1 MRLAVLSAR
10 GVDDAVYWRNLAPP
24 LEDAL
29 ASQSGATLVVAP
41 PFRRPTVRA
50 AKPAWLSA
58 IRTAR
63 KADTVF
69 WIQLHLRPA
78 APVWALA
85 YVKPLARRAALA
97 LDAFPSTF
105 ADLPR
110 YVNAQ
115 RLACC
120 FVAYRIPALS
130 LAQSNPHRR
139 YEWLPLGFNDRV
151 FRELSLER
159 DVYAFWMGRRYA
171 PLHDAL
177 LRHCRERGLDYQYLE
192 PPGRPIALTELS
204 RLAARARYFVAVAPD
219 IEDPLRTGGTSP
231 LTARFLEG
239 VGAGCRLLGVR
250 PRSGEFELLLP
261 NEALVECA
269 PDGSD
274 LADVLEKAD
283 SDPDFAAKASAACE
297 HIHREHTWERRAVHV
312 YQRLLAIHRGD
323 AKTSDGRPTGR
334 AMQAAPTCSRRSDT
348 TAQSGP

>member
-41 PFRRPTVRA
+41 PFRRPTFRA
-50 AKPAWLSA
+50 ARPAWLNA
-58 IRTAR
+58 IRTVR

-78 APVWALA
+78 GPVWALA
-85 YVKPLARRAALA
+85 YVNPHARRTALA
-97 LDAFPSTF
+97 LDAFPSIL

-110 YVNAQ
+110 FVNAQ

-130 LAQSNPHRR
+130 LAQSNPDRR
-139 YEWLPLGFNDRV
+139 YEWLPLGFNNRV
-151 FRELSLER
+151 FRDQGLDR
-159 DVYAFWMGRRYA
+159 DVYAFWMGRRHA

-177 LRHCRERGLDYQYLE
+177 LRYCRERGLDYQFLQ
-192 PPGRPIALTELS
+192 PPNQRIELADLS
-204 RLAARARYFVAVAPD
+204 RLCARARYFVAVAPD

-231 LTARFLEG
+231 LTARYLEG
-239 VGAGCRLLGVR
+239 PAAGSRLLGVR

-261 NEALVECA
+261 EDALVECA

-274 LADVLEKAD
+274 LADVLESAD
-283 SDPDFAAKASAACE
+283 SDPEFAAKASAAYE
-297 HIHREHTWERRAVHV
+297 HTHREHTWERRATHIH
-312 YQRLLAIHRGD
+312 QRLLAILAGE
-323 AKTSDGRPTGR
+323 ANTADGRATSPAT
-334 AMQAAPTCSRRSDT
+334 QTAATSSRGGGT
-348 TAQSGP
+348 TAQ

>member
-10 GVDDAVYWRNLAPP
+10 AVDDAVYWRNVAPP

-29 ASQSGATLVVAP
+29 ASQAGATLVVP
-41 PFRRPTVRA
+41 PLLRRPTFRA
-50 AKPAWLSA
+50 TRPAWLNA

-69 WIQLHLRPA
+69 WIQLHLRPVGS
-78 APVWALA
+78 VWALA
-85 YVKPLARRAALA
+85 YVNPHARRTALA
-97 LDAFPSTF
+97 LDVFPNVL

-110 YVNAQ
+110 FVNAQ

-130 LAQSNPHRR
+130 LAQSNPDRR

-151 FRELSLER
+151 FQDQGLER
-159 DVYAFWMGRRYA
+159 DVYVFWMGRRYA

-204 RLAARARYFVAVAPD
+204 RLSARARYFVALAPD

-239 VGAGCRLLGVR
+239 IGAGCRLLGVP

-261 NEALVECA
+261 EETLVECA
-269 PDGSD
+269 PNGSD
-274 LADVLEKAD
+274 LADVLEEAD
-283 SDPDFAAKASAACE
+283 SDPEFAAKAAAACQLM
-297 HIHREHTWERRAVHV
+297 HREHTWERRAIHI
-312 YQRLLAIHRGD
+312 YERLLAL
-323 AKTSDGRPTGR
+323 DGEGGTIPDGL
-334 AMQAAPTCSRRSDT
+334 ASSQATQ
-348 TAQSGP
+348 TAATNQASPSGAS

>member
-24 LEDAL
+24 LENAL
-29 ASQSGATLVVAP
+29 AAQPGATLVVAP
-41 PFRRPTVRA
+41 PFRRPSLRPTR
-50 AKPAWLSA
+50 PAWLDA

-78 APVWALA
+78 GPVWALA
-85 YVKPLARRAALA
+85 YVQPSARRAMFA
-97 LDAFPSTF
+97 LDAFPSIL

-110 YVNAQ
+110 FVRAQ

-120 FVAYRIPALS
+120 FLAYRIPALS
-130 LAQSNPHRR
+130 LAQSNPNRR
-139 YEWLPLGFNDRV
+139 YEWLPIGFNHKV
-151 FRELSLER
+151 FCDQGLER

-177 LRHCRERGLDYQYLE
+177 LRRCRERGLNYQYLE
-192 PPGRPIALTELS
+192 PPGRPIALEELS
-204 RLAARARYFVAVAPD
+204 RLAARARYFVALAPD
-219 IEDPLRTGGTSP
+219 IDDPVRTGGTSP

-261 NEALVECA
+261 EDALVECA

-274 LADVLEKAD
+274 LADVLEEAD
-283 SDPDFAAKASAACE
+283 SDPEFVAKAAA
-297 HIHREHTWERRAVHV
+297 A
-312 YQRLLAIHRGD
+312 
-323 AKTSDGRPTGR
+323 
-334 AMQAAPTCSRRSDT
+334 
-348 TAQSGP
+348 

>member
-41 PFRRPTVRA
+41 PFRRPTFRPA
-50 AKPAWLSA
+50 RPAWLSA

-78 APVWALA
+78 GPVWALA
-85 YVKPLARRAALA
+85 YAKPRARRAALA
-97 LDAFPSTF
+97 LDAFPSIL

-110 YVNAQ
+110 FVRAQ

-120 FVAYRIPALS
+120 FLAYRIPALS
-130 LAQSNPHRR
+130 LAQSNPDRC
-139 YEWLPLGFNDRV
+139 YEWLPLGFNHRV
-151 FRELSLER
+151 FRDQGLDR
-159 DVYAFWMGRRYA
+159 DLYVFWMGRRYA

-177 LRHCRERGLDYQYLE
+177 VRHCRERGVHYKYLD

-204 RLAARARYFVAVAPD
+204 SICARARYFVAVAPD

-231 LTARFLEG
+231 LTARYLEG
-239 VGAGCRLLGVR
+239 LGAGCRLLGVR

-261 NEALVECA
+261 DQALVECA

-283 SDPDFAAKASAACE
+283 SDPEFAAKASAACE
-297 HIHREHTWERRAVHV
+297 RVHREHTWERRAVHIF
-312 YQRLLAIHRGD
+312 QRLLEIERGNGN
-323 AKTSDGRPTGR
+323 AAEGGSTNATTQTAPTGSPR
-334 AMQAAPTCSRRSDT
+334 GHT
-348 TAQSGP
+348 TAER